1 LGIVWLYWLG
11 SILAL
16 IFGFIALR
24 QIKRSEG
31 RQTGRR
37 LAIAGIVFAFLWL
50 GLGLALIVDF
60 VLTYNPVP
68 PGRF

>member
-16 IFGFIALR
+16 MFGFIALR

-37 LAIAGIVFAFLWL
+37 LAIAGIVFACLWL

-60 VLTYNPVP
+60 FLTYNPAP
-68 PGRF
+68 ARF